1 MFHIIRDSRR
11 MFEVS
16 RGCKIAY
23 LGSQSGLALH
33 VKQRFPLFSR
43 ESEVSLTRLNF
54 KSTHLRSIAFQ
65 KYRNNRQTRAIFLT
79 TQQYTKECWK
89 IPARAFHR
97 IVKIIQHGCLCF
109 FQQLMKEIMLIWAW
123 IWSREEFGI
132 GREKRLGL
140 RLSCS

>member
-1 MFHIIRDSRR
+1 

-54 KSTHLRSIAFQ
+54 KSTYTVYVRSRS
-65 KYRNNRQTRAIFLT
+65 KN
-79 TQQYTKECWK
+79 
-89 IPARAFHR
+89 
-97 IVKIIQHGCLCF
+97 IVT
-109 FQQLMKEIMLIWAW
+109 
-123 IWSREEFGI
+123 I
-132 GREKRLGL
+132 GRRAQYY
-140 RLSCS
+140 